1 MSQNYE
7 LHCANVDRLKTNYR
21 VDAEWNLPAKETA
34 KVMWRLLTERY
45 DVRTMRNRDG
55 NS

>member
-21 VDAEWNLPAKETA
+21 VDKHINTVFDFQNIDEET
-34 KVMWRLLTERY
+34 
-45 DVRTMRNRDG
+45 VRKTIQNIPQKIVVD
-55 NS
+55 